1 MPFYSLFI
9 ARTGVFES
17 RAITIAA
24 RIVRQL
30 VRDRRTMALIIV
42 VPLVVMS
49 LIGLSFPENMVVMT
63 PGGPVSVLN
72 NIAPALLATLALFFS
87 FLLTGIS
94 FLRERSQGTME
105 RLMASPVSR
114 LDIVLGYLLGF
125 FVFAL
130 TQTLII
136 ILYTIYVLDVR
147 YNGDLWQI
155 FVFQI
160 VVITGAVNL
169 GIFISTFARNEFQM
183 VQFIP
188 LIIVPQIFLCGV
200 LWPIEQMPDYLQW
213 LSVILPLRYAVEGL
227 RDIMLSGKS
236 LIDVG
241 TDLFVLIGFAAITSI
256 AAAFTLRRGAA
267 S

>member
-1 MPFYSLFI
+1 MPSHAF
-9 ARTGVFES
+9 
-17 RAITIAA
+17 TIAA

-30 VRDRRTMALIIV
+30 IRDRRTMAMIVV

-49 LIGLSFPENMVVMT
+49 LIGLSFPEE
-63 PGGPVSVLN
+63 GVLDF
-72 NIAPALLATLALFFS
+72 IAPALLATLALFFS

-105 RLMASPVSR
+105 RLMASPLSR
-114 LDIVLGYLLGF
+114 LDIVVGYLFGF
-125 FVFAL
+125 FIFAL

-136 ILYTIYVLDVR
+136 VLFTIYVLGVN
-147 YNGDLWQI
+147 YYGDLWQI
-155 FVFQI
+155 FIFQI

-188 LIIVPQIFLCGV
+188 LIIIPQVFLCGV
-200 LWPIEQMPDYLQW
+200 IWPVEQMPDYLQW
-213 LSVILPLRYAVEGL
+213 LSAVLPLTYAVDGL
-227 RDIMLSGKS
+227 RDIMLLGRN
-236 LIDVG
+236 LIDVSSE
-241 TDLFVLIGFAAITSI
+241 LVALIGFAAVTSI
-256 AAAFTLRRGAA
+256 LAAITLRRGAA

>member
-1 MPFYSLFI
+1 MIPSQAF
-9 ARTGVFES
+9 
-17 RAITIAA
+17 TIAS
-24 RIVRQL
+24 RVIRQL
-30 VRDRRTMALIIV
+30 IRDRRTMALIV
-42 VPLVVMS
+42 AVPLVVMT
-49 LIGLSFPENMVVMT
+49 LIGLSFPESN
-63 PGGPVSVLN
+63 VLDY
-72 NIAPALLATLALFFS
+72 IAPALLAALALFFS

-114 LDIVLGYLLGF
+114 LDIVVGYLFGF

-136 ILYTIYVLDVR
+136 LLFTFYVLDVH
-147 YNGDLWQI
+147 YYGDLWQI

-160 VVITGAVNL
+160 VIITGAVNL

-188 LIIVPQIFLCGV
+188 LIIFPQIFLCGII
-200 LWPIEQMPDYLQW
+200 WPVEQMPDYLQW
-213 LSVILPLRYAVEGL
+213 LAAILPLTYAVDGL
-227 RDIMLSGKS
+227 RDIMLAGKN
-236 LIDVG
+236 LLDVG
-241 TDLFVLIGFAAITSI
+241 FELLVLIGFAIIISILAAI
-256 AAAFTLRRGAA
+256 TLRRGAA

>member
-1 MPFYSLFI
+1 MSSQAF
-9 ARTGVFES
+9 
-17 RAITIAA
+17 TIAA
-24 RIVRQL
+24 RVMRQL
-30 VRDRRTMALIIV
+30 IRDRRTMALILI
-42 VPLVVMS
+42 VPLVVMT
-49 LIGLSFPENMVVMT
+49 LIGLSFPE
-63 PGGPVSVLN
+63 SRILDY
-72 NIAPALLATLALFFS
+72 IAPALLATLALFFG

-114 LDIVLGYLLGF
+114 TDIVVGYLFGF
-125 FVFAL
+125 FIFAL

-136 ILYTIYVLDVR
+136 LLFTIYVLNVN
-147 YNGDLWQI
+147 YYGDLWQI

-188 LIIVPQIFLCGV
+188 LIIFPQVFLCGV
-200 LWPIEQMPDYLQW
+200 IWPVEQMPDYLQW
-213 LSVILPLRYAVEGL
+213 LSAILPLTYAVDGL
-227 RDIMLSGKS
+227 RDIMLSGKN

-241 TDLFVLIGFAAITSI
+241 VELAVLVGFAILISI
-256 AAAFTLRRGAA
+256 LAAATLRRGV
-267 S
+267 